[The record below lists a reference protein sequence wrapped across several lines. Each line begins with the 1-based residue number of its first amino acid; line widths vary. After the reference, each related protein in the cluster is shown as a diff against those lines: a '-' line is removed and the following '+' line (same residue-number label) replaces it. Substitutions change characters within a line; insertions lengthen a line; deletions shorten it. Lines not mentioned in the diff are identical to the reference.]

1 MENIKKICQRSR
13 YLKWKATDIIMR
25 PVSEYNLKI
34 APAFYITQVDLTGPF
49 NSGSKRNKGAILR
62 IWLVVVCLVTT
73 TTVNIKV
80 LDNYS
85 TTEFTLA
92 FIRFSYEVG
101 YPKKLVKVVTKNG
114 ECNVTIQY
122 TNYSLNVQNL
132 LLFFNLLKSI
142 IYLLSKFKFDYKNAK
157 RFIQKFL

>member
-1 MENIKKICQRSR
+1 MKRCSIVKNIKKICESCR
-13 YLKWKATDIIMR
+13 YLKWKATNIIMH

-34 APAFYITQVDLTGPF
+34 SPAFYITQVDLTEPF
-49 NSGSKRNKGAILR
+49 NFGSKRNKGAILR
-62 IWLVVVCLVTT
+62 IWLIVVCLVTT
-73 TTVNIKV
+73 TTMNIKV

-92 FIRFSYEVG
+92 FIRFSYKVG
-101 YPKKLVKVVTKNG
+101 YPKKHLKIVTNKG

-132 LLFFNLLKSI
+132 LLFF
-142 IYLLSKFKFDYKNAK
+142 
-157 RFIQKFL
+157 